1 MKLMLDLNILLDVF
15 QKGVPHYQFSSLVV
29 KEVLKRTMDGMLP
42 AHGVT
47 TIHYILTKYA
57 DSAKADKEVDWLLAR
72 FEIAACEKS
81 TFLHARSL
89 SIPDFEDAVVAAL
102 AELNRCDY
110 IITRNEDDFASS
122 PVPALTPKDFGEKYI
137 LKP

>member
-15 QKGVPHYQFSSLVV
+15 QQRAPHYQFSSKVV
-29 KEVLKRTMDGMLP
+29 KEVLKHTVDAMLP

-57 DSAKADKEVDWLLAR
+57 DSNRADREIDWLLSR
-72 FEIAACEKS
+72 FEVAACEKS
-81 TFLHARSL
+81 TFIHARRL
-89 SIPDFEDAVVAAL
+89 AMEDFEDAVVAAL
-102 AELNRCDY
+102 AEKNGCDY

-122 PVPALTPKDFGEKYI
+122 PVPALSPKDFIEKYV
-137 LKP
+137 LP